1 MFNFFQSL
9 KIIDNIV
16 HNQKLNNMK
25 KNVTL
30 IYVFLLV
37 FISSCSTD
45 DSITTTEPSNL
56 LEKKSDQAEVIP
68 DEYIVV
74 YKKNTDSDD
83 MNYSPTKRGETTE
96 LKKIQDYYRAKSL
109 ATLKLIDKGEDN
121 LGYVYTGA
129 IQGFHA
135 KNLSGEDVKI
145 LLNDESI
152 DFIEP
157 NRKVISDLPK
167 PINPQGLK
175 LPSNLNTEESG
186 DSALPSG
193 DFLPWGVHYTGRGNN
208 AGTNRYVFVIDTG
221 IDQHPDLTIDTG
233 LSASFYPGENWVD
246 RNGHGTHVAGTIGAK
261 ANGSG
266 VIGVAYGSTLVA
278 VKVLG
283 GTQGTGSDAG
293 IIAGVDYTY
302 NNSIAGD
309 VFNYSVGYLT
319 RRTSNA
325 IDNAFTTLDNK
336 IYGALAAGNSN
347 DNTLYYSPQRLQTSR
362 TWMVGNLTRNI
373 TPNGTSCF
381 GASVDR
387 WAPGTNV
394 WSTWLN
400 GQYNRISG
408 TSMASPHV
416 AGILAVRGNNS
427 VGTNGNTSKGGFT
440 APNAKR

>member
-1 MFNFFQSL
+1 MKNNF
-9 KIIDNIV
+9 
-16 HNQKLNNMK
+16 KL
-25 KNVTL
+25 L
-30 IYVFLLV
+30 YVLLLV
-37 FISSCSTD
+37 FITSCSTD
-45 DSITTTEPSNL
+45 SVTTTDDLIEGKSDL
-56 LEKKSDQAEVIP
+56 LEKKLDQAEVIP
-68 DEYIVV
+68 GEYIIV
-74 YKKNTDSDD
+74 YKKDATTSK
-83 MNYSPTKRGETTE
+83 MNYAATRRGLTPE
-96 LKKIQDYYRAKSL
+96 LKKVQNYYKERSL
-109 ATLKLIDKGEDN
+109 ATLKLIGRGEKS
-121 LGYVYTGA
+121 LGFVYTGA

-135 KNLSGEDVKI
+135 KNLSVGDVEV
-145 LLNDESI
+145 LLRDKTI

-157 NRKVISDLPK
+157 NRKVIADFPK
-167 PINPQGLK
+167 PKNPAGVK
-175 LPSNLNTEESG
+175 LPMQNEVINKA
-186 DSALPSG
+186 DSFLPSG
-193 DFLPWGVHYTGRGNN
+193 DFLPWGVDYTGRDNN
-208 AGTNRYVFVIDTG
+208 AGTNRYVFVIDSG

-233 LSASFYPGENWVD
+233 LSASFFPGENWID
-246 RNGHGTHVAGTIGAK
+246 RDGHGTHVAGTIGAK

-283 GTQGTGSDAG
+283 GPQSSGSDAG

-309 VFNYSVGYLT
+309 VFNYSVGYRF

-325 IDNAFTTLDNK
+325 IDNAFTRLDDK
-336 IYGALAAGNSN
+336 IYGAIAAGNSN

-387 WAPGTNV
+387 WAPGTDV

>member
-1 MFNFFQSL
+1 LLITN
-9 KIIDNIV
+9 
-16 HNQKLNNMK
+16 KLNNMK
-25 KNVTL
+25 NNFKL
-30 IYVFLLV
+30 LYVLLLV
-37 FISSCSTD
+37 FITSCSTD
-45 DSITTTEPSNL
+45 NDETTDDLIEVKTDL
-56 LEKKSDQAEVIP
+56 LDKKLDQAEVIP
-68 DEYIVV
+68 GEYIIV
-74 YKKNTDSDD
+74 YKKDATTSK
-83 MNYSPTKRGETTE
+83 MSYTATRRGLTPE
-96 LKKIQDYYRAKSL
+96 LKKVQDYYKERSI
-109 ATLKLIDKGEDN
+109 ATLKLIGRGEKN
-121 LGYVYTGA
+121 LGFVYTGA

-135 KNLSGEDVKI
+135 KNLSVDDVEV
-145 LLNDESI
+145 LLRDETI

-157 NRKVISDLPK
+157 NRRVVSNFPK
-167 PINPQGLK
+167 PKNPQGVK
-175 LPSNLNTEESG
+175 LPTQSEVINKA
-186 DSALPSG
+186 DSFLPSG
-193 DFLPWGVHYTGRGNN
+193 DFLPWGVDYTGRGNN
-208 AGTNRYVFVIDTG
+208 TGTNRYAFVIDTG

-261 ANGSG
+261 ANGFG

-278 VKVLG
+278 IKVLG
-283 GTQGTGSDAG
+283 GTQGSGSDAG

-309 VFNYSVGYLT
+309 VFNYSVGYRT
-319 RRTSNA
+319 RRTNAA

-362 TWMVGNLTRNI
+362 TWMVGNLRRNI
-373 TPNGTSCF
+373 TPNGSSNF

-387 WAPGTNV
+387 WAPGTDV

-440 APNAKR
+440 APNARR

>member
-1 MFNFFQSL
+1 MKNNF
-9 KIIDNIV
+9 
-16 HNQKLNNMK
+16 KL
-25 KNVTL
+25 L
-30 IYVFLLV
+30 YVLLLV
-37 FISSCSTD
+37 FITSCSTD
-45 DSITTTEPSNL
+45 TVTTTDDVIEGKSDVL
-56 LEKKSDQAEVIP
+56 AKKLDQAEVIP
-68 DEYIVV
+68 GEYIIV
-74 YKKNTDSDD
+74 YKKDATTSK
-83 MNYSPTKRGETTE
+83 MSYAATRRGLTPE
-96 LKKIQDYYRAKSL
+96 LKKVQDYYKERSL
-109 ATLKLIDKGEDN
+109 ATLKLIGRSEKN
-121 LGYVYTGA
+121 LGFVYTGA

-135 KNLSGEDVKI
+135 KNLSVDDVEV
-145 LLNDESI
+145 LLRDETI

-157 NRKVISDLPK
+157 NRRVVSNLPK
-167 PINPQGLK
+167 PKNPQGVK
-175 LPSNLNTEESG
+175 LPTQSEVINKA
-186 DSALPSG
+186 DSFLPSG
-193 DFLPWGVHYTGRGNN
+193 DFLPWGVDYTGRGDN
-208 AGTNRYVFVIDTG
+208 AGTNRYAFVIDTG

-233 LSASFYPGENWVD
+233 LSASFFPGENWVD

-266 VIGVAYGSTLVA
+266 VIGVAYGTTLVA
-278 VKVLG
+278 IKVLG

-302 NNSIAGD
+302 NNSLAGD
-309 VFNYSVGYLT
+309 VFNYSVGYRT
-319 RRTSNA
+319 RRTNQA

-362 TWMVGNLTRNI
+362 TWMVGNLTRSI
-373 TPNGTSCF
+373 TPNGSSCF

-387 WAPGTNV
+387 WAPGTDV

-440 APNAKR
+440 APNARR

>member
-1 MFNFFQSL
+1 
-9 KIIDNIV
+9 
-16 HNQKLNNMK
+16 MK
-25 KNVTL
+25 KNLKL
-30 IYVFLLV
+30 IYVLLLV
-37 FISSCSTD
+37 FVTACSTD
-45 DSITTTEPSNL
+45 SITSSDEEIL
-56 LEKKSDQAEVIP
+56 LEKKGDQTEVISG
-68 DEYIVV
+68 EYIIIF
-74 YKKNTDSDD
+74 KKGADSKTS
-83 MNYSPTKRGETTE
+83 YFATKRGKTPE
-96 LKKIQDYYRAKSL
+96 LTRIQNFYKTKAL
-109 ATLKLIDKGEDN
+109 EALKLIGKGEGN

-135 KNLSGEDVKI
+135 KDLSSDDVKI
-145 LLNDESI
+145 LSSIESI
-152 DFIEP
+152 DYIEP
-157 NRKVISDLPK
+157 NRTVFSDLPQPK
-167 PINPQGLK
+167 NPQGVK
-175 LPSNLNTEESG
+175 LPTGNDIIGKSDTV
-186 DSALPSG
+186 LPSG
-193 DFLPWGVHYTGRGNN
+193 DFLPWGVDYTGRGNN

-221 IDQHPDLTIDTG
+221 IAPHSDLTIDSG
-233 LSASFYPGENWVD
+233 LSESFYPGEDWVD

-293 IIAGVDYTY
+293 ILAGVDYTY

-309 VFNYSVGYLT
+309 VFNYSVGYRT
-319 RRTSNA
+319 RRTSTA

-362 TWMVGNLTRNI
+362 TWMVGNLTRSI
-373 TPNGTSCF
+373 TPNGSSCY

-387 WAPGTNV
+387 WAPGTDV

-400 GQYNRISG
+400 GNYNRISG

-427 VGTNGNTSKGGFT
+427 VGTQGNTTKNGFT
-440 APNAKR
+440 APNAKK

>member
-1 MFNFFQSL
+1 MKNFF
-9 KIIDNIV
+9 KP
-16 HNQKLNNMK
+16 
-25 KNVTL
+25 
-30 IYVFLLV
+30 IYVLLLV

-45 DSITTTEPSNL
+45 NVTTSDDLLEEKSSL
-56 LEKKSDQAEVIP
+56 LEKQSDQAEVIP
-68 DEYIVV
+68 GEYIIVF
-74 YKKNTDSDD
+74 KKSEHSSK
-83 MNYSPTKRGETTE
+83 MNYSATRRGETPE
-96 LKKIQDYYRAKSL
+96 LKKIQDYYKEKSL
-109 ATLKLIDKGEDN
+109 AILELIDKKEDN
-121 LGYVYTGA
+121 LNYVYTGA

-135 KNLSGEDVKI
+135 KNLSIEDVKI
-145 LLNDESI
+145 LLTDKSI
-152 DFIEP
+152 GFIEP
-157 NRKVISDLPK
+157 NRRITSDLPK
-167 PINPQGLK
+167 PKNPAGVK
-175 LPSNLNTEESG
+175 LPSISEVINKSDTF
-186 DSALPSG
+186 LPSG
-193 DFLPWGVHYTGRGNN
+193 DFLPWGVDYTGRGNN
-208 AGTNRYVFVIDTG
+208 AGTNRYAFVIDTG
-221 IDQHPDLTIDTG
+221 IATHPDLTIDTG
-233 LSASFYPGENWVD
+233 LSASFISGESWVD
-246 RNGHGTHVAGTIGAK
+246 INGHGTHVAGTIGAK

-309 VFNYSVGYLT
+309 VFNYSVGYRT
-319 RRTSNA
+319 RRTSTA

-362 TWMVGNLTRNI
+362 TWMVGNLRRNI
-373 TPNGTSCF
+373 TPNGSSCY

-387 WAPGTNV
+387 WAPGTDV

-400 GQYNRISG
+400 GGYNKISG

-427 VGTNGNTSKGGFT
+427 VGTNGNTTKNGFT
-440 APNAKR
+440 ASNAKL

>member
-1 MFNFFQSL
+1 
-9 KIIDNIV
+9 
-16 HNQKLNNMK
+16 MK

-30 IYVFLLV
+30 IYVLLLV

-56 LEKKSDQAEVIP
+56 LEKNFDQAEVIP
-68 DEYIVV
+68 GEYIVV
-74 YKKNTDSDD
+74 YKKSAHSSKMSYATKQRGNT
-83 MNYSPTKRGETTE
+83 PE
-96 LKKIQDYYRAKSL
+96 LRRIQSYYKEMSL
-109 ATLKLIDKGEDN
+109 ATLRLIGKNEKS

-135 KNLSGEDVKI
+135 KNLSIDDLEI
-145 LLNDESI
+145 LLRDKNI

-157 NRKVISDLPK
+157 NRRVVSNLPTPK
-167 PINPQGLK
+167 NPKGLK
-175 LPSNLNTEESG
+175 LPTSSQG
-186 DSALPSG
+186 MSKSDSFLPSG
-193 DFLPWGVHYTGRGNN
+193 DFLPWGVDYTGRGSN

-261 ANGSG
+261 ANGTG

-309 VFNYSVGYLT
+309 VFNYSVGYRT

-373 TPNGTSCF
+373 TPNGTSCY

-387 WAPGTNV
+387 WAPGTDV

-427 VGTNGNTSKGGFT
+427 VGTNGNTSKNGFT
-440 APNAKR
+440 APNARR

>member
-1 MFNFFQSL
+1 
-9 KIIDNIV
+9 
-16 HNQKLNNMK
+16 MK
-25 KNVTL
+25 KKFNL
-30 IYVFLLV
+30 LYVLVLV
-37 FISSCSTD
+37 FIVSCSTD
-45 DSITTTEPSNL
+45 DGIATTEESNSL
-56 LEKKSDQAEVIP
+56 LEKKLDQAEVIP
-68 DEYIVV
+68 GEYIII
-74 YKKNTDSDD
+74 YKESSKSEL
-83 MNYSPTKRGETTE
+83 NYSPTTRGLTPE
-96 LKKIQDYYRAKSL
+96 LKKIQDYYKAKSL
-109 ATLKLIDKGEDN
+109 ATLKLINKGEEN
-121 LGYVYTGA
+121 LGFVYTGA
-129 IQGFHA
+129 VQGFHA
-135 KNLSGEDVKI
+135 KDLTIEDIDILVK
-145 LLNDESI
+145 DENI
-152 DFIEP
+152 DYIEP
-157 NRKVISDLPK
+157 NRKIISDLPK
-167 PINPQGLK
+167 PMNPEGEK
-175 LPSNLNTEESG
+175 LPSNNGSES
-186 DSALPSG
+186 DTFLPSG
-193 DFLPWGVHYTGRGNN
+193 DFLPWGVDYTGRGNN

-293 IIAGVDYTY
+293 ILAGVDYTY
-302 NNSIAGD
+302 NNSISGD
-309 VFNYSVGYLT
+309 VFNYSVGYRT
-319 RRTSNA
+319 RRTNNA
-325 IDNAFTTLDNK
+325 IDNAFRRLDDK

-347 DNTLYYSPQRLQTSR
+347 DNTLYYSPQRIQTSR
-362 TWMVGNLTRNI
+362 TWMVGNLTRSI
-373 TPNGTSCF
+373 TPNGSSCF

-387 WAPGTNV
+387 WAPGTDV

-440 APNAKR
+440 APNARR

>member
-1 MFNFFQSL
+1 
-9 KIIDNIV
+9 
-16 HNQKLNNMK
+16 MK
-25 KNVTL
+25 KKFKL
-30 IYVFLLV
+30 IYVLLLV
-37 FISSCSTD
+37 FIASCSTD
-45 DSITTTEPSNL
+45 DSVTTTETNNL
-56 LEKKSDQAEVIP
+56 LEKSIDQAEVIP
-68 DEYIVV
+68 GEYIIV
-74 YKKNTDSDD
+74 YKKDAHPSK
-83 MNYSPTKRGETTE
+83 MNYTATKRGLTPE
-96 LKKIQDYYRAKSL
+96 LKKVQDYYKERSL
-109 ATLKLIDKGEDN
+109 ATLKRIDKSEKD
-121 LGYVYTGA
+121 LGFVYTGA
-129 IQGFHA
+129 IQGFYA
-135 KNLSGEDVKI
+135 KNLSIDDVEV
-145 LLNDESI
+145 LLRDKSI

-157 NRKVISDLPK
+157 NRRVISNLPK
-167 PINPQGLK
+167 PKNPQGVK
-175 LPSNLNTEESG
+175 LPSSNEVINKS
-186 DSALPSG
+186 DSFLPSG
-193 DFLPWGVHYTGRGNN
+193 DFLPWGVDYTGRGNN

-278 VKVLG
+278 IKVLG

-309 VFNYSVGYLT
+309 VFNYSVGYRT

-362 TWMVGNLTRNI
+362 TWMVGNLTRSI
-373 TPNGTSCF
+373 TPSSDSNF
-381 GASVDR
+381 GVSVDR

-440 APNAKR
+440 APNARR